1 MIHDN
6 TNILISLLDFERRT
20 ASEHLC
26 KRKDVQS
33 SAYAARR
40 NCGLFFG
47 GALVYNEE
55 KGKFLRSGSPAP
67 VRRTSW
73 QEAAPPHPA
82 EKRAVSHL
90 SAVGSTAGNLIRIYF
105 LYDSQRDVIVVG
117 SLPYH
122 LKVAQIKA

>member
-1 MIHDN
+1 M
-6 TNILISLLDFERRT
+6 
-20 ASEHLC
+20 
-26 KRKDVQS
+26 
-33 SAYAARR
+33 
-40 NCGLFFG
+40 
-47 GALVYNEE
+47 VYNDE

-73 QEAAPPHPA
+73 QEAAPPRILLKSVRYPTYQLWA
-82 EKRAVSHL
+82 A
-90 SAVGSTAGNLIRIYF
+90 AGNLIRIYF